1 MTISFTVSF
10 PKSYTQKNGLSEMAV
25 VGNLKGAPPSAL
37 WVSKVRPGPNHCQ
50 EVLQLLDWRPLKV
63 GQNH

>member
-10 PKSYTQKNGLSEMAV
+10 PKRYTQESSLSEMAV
-25 VGNLKGAPPSAL
+25 LGIWKGAPPSAL
-37 WVSKVRPGPNHCQ
+37 WVGKVRPGPNHCQ

-63 GQNH
+63 G